1 MVCIVI
7 IPFMFS
13 ALIREPAEKQPVGD
27 PQTLFLPD
35 ASSIAPTR
43 KQRRETAYKMA
54 DAILQETVGGDCF
67 KMKF

>member
-7 IPFMFS
+7 IPFLFS
-13 ALIREPAEKQPVGD
+13 ALISEPAEKQPVGD

-35 ASSIAPTR
+35 ASSLTSAR

-54 DAILQETVGGDCF
+54 DAILQETVGVF
-67 KMKF
+67 ASK